1 DCNNY
6 GVDPIDDFVAIMAS
20 LSISGLQRPALCAA
34 YNRDRPETTMATLS
48 SLPGTSTDA
57 QMIDVFSED
66 SIWDLGGINQEEPQ
80 PSIPPEVEKTECE
93 RTEKPKLR
101 RGGILH

>member
-1 DCNNY
+1 M
-6 GVDPIDDFVAIMAS
+6 DPIDDFVAIMAS
-20 LSISGLQRPALCAA
+20 LSISGLQRPASCAA

-66 SIWDLGGINQEEPQ
+66 SIW
-80 PSIPPEVEKTECE
+80 
-93 RTEKPKLR
+93 
-101 RGGILH
+101 